1 MGRLWQGSAGAEG
14 PRFSKRGYTT
24 ERGGAESG
32 SGNAGWGHPAYT
44 KETGKVLGADRF
56 GDLGGLFGGEEFFD
70 QGEAE
75 IQGGAGAAGGDQ
87 AAVDDDAFVGEDRGE
102 FVGDGEVRGITFA
115 CEESGVVKG
124 GGRGADG
131 GEPAAGRGVLF
142 RERRDAGI
150 GAEVFHAG
158 AAGEKE
164 QVEGAIRRHGGE
176 RGIGVH
182 REAAASGD
190 VDAVAERGDDDVGS
204 SATEDIDGR
213 DGFDLFKTLWQND
226 EDRGHVFRVN
236 TMSTDAPGFL
246 RGKRLVV
253 FGAGYVGGALGRQA
267 LAAGARVTALTRNA
281 EKARE
286 FLAEGMEVILGD
298 LATQD
303 WHDQIAGGADFVV
316 NCVSGGGK
324 GVEGYRRSYLDGM
337 RSITAWLTSHGGAGA
352 TVYTSSTSVYPQD
365 GGARIDE
372 TAPVDR
378 TQERPRVL
386 VEAEELLMD
395 LPAFAGRRTVLR
407 LAGIYGPQR
416 HHLLEQVRSGEVAGL
431 GEHHLNLIHRDDICA
446 AVWGALNPEKAGVTD
461 RQVFNVADDG
471 AAPKKAIVRWL
482 AARLGVAEPVF
493 SGAPAE
499 GRRAITPDR
508 IIANDKIAQVL
519 GWRPR
524 YPSFREGY
532 AAILGA

>member
-1 MGRLWQGSAGAEG
+1 MGRVAFPVE
-14 PRFSKRGYTT
+14 
-24 ERGGAESG
+24 
-32 SGNAGWGHPAYT
+32 
-44 KETGKVLGADRF
+44 ETGVVKDGRRGADR
-56 GDLGGLFGGEEFFD
+56 
-70 QGEAE
+70 
-75 IQGGAGAAGGDQ
+75 
-87 AAVDDDAFVGEDRGE
+87 
-102 FVGDGEVRGITFA
+102 
-115 CEESGVVKG
+115 
-124 GGRGADG
+124 
-131 GEPAAGRGVLF
+131 GEPAAGGSLRAD
-142 RERRDAGI
+142 EIDDAGI
-150 GAEVFHAG
+150 GAEPFYARAAGQHEQVEDAAGGERRERGIRVQGDAG
-158 AAGEKE
+158 AAGDVSRVAE
-164 QVEGAIRRHGGE
+164 GGE
-176 RGIGVH
+176 RHVGVG
-182 REAAASGD
+182 AAKN
-190 VDAVAERGDDDVGS
+190 
-204 SATEDIDGR
+204 IDGG

-431 GEHHLNLIHRDDICA
+431 REHHLNLIHRDDICA